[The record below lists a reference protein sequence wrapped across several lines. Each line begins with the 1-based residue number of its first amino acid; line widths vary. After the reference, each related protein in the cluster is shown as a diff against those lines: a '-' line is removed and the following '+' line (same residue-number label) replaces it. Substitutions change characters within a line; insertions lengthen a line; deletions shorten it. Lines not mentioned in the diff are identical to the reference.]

1 MPVVNREDQ
10 IMDRDQLLKRITQLE
25 REVKDREADLG
36 RFRDEL
42 IKANRRLEQMIESF
56 NQELKVAHAI
66 QRTMVPTEFP
76 NIPGFE
82 FSTKFIPSS
91 KSGGDYFDLFE
102 HQDKFRFGVVLSSS
116 SAYGMSALLL
126 SVLLKMTGKLEARKG
141 AEPHLVVQTIAQE
154 MMEEIESDAKTDL
167 FYALIDRRSFEMRF
181 LRLGNIMAIVQ
192 PSGSH
197 EFQILDSSGGPLSQD
212 FNAPKE
218 SKKILLNPR
227 DRVILF
233 TRGILETQ
241 NPRGETY
248 GLENL
253 TRSLMSGPKRGVH
266 EMRNHI
272 LYDVQRFAQG
282 QEVPRDLTV
291 LILEVKEKV
300 IKLAKS

>member
-1 MPVVNREDQ
+1 
-10 IMDRDQLLKRITQLE
+10 MDKDQLLKRIAQLE
-25 REVKDREADLG
+25 REVKDREADVS

-82 FSTKFIPSS
+82 FSTKFLPSS

-141 AEPHLVVQTIAQE
+141 AEPHLVVQNIAQE
-154 MMEEIESDAKTDL
+154 MMEEIEPDAKTDL

-181 LRLGNIMAIVQ
+181 LRLGNVLAIVQ

-197 EFQILDSSGGPLSQD
+197 EFQILDSSGGPLAKD
-212 FNAPKE
+212 FKAPKE

-233 TRGILETQ
+233 TRGILETV
-241 NPRGETY
+241 NAKGETF
-248 GLENL
+248 GLENV
-253 TRSLMSGPKRGVH
+253 TRALMSGPKRGVH
-266 EMRNHI
+266 EMRNHL
-272 LYDVQRFAQG
+272 LYEVQRFAQG
-282 QEVPRDLTV
+282 QELPRDLTI